1 MKRALIISLIV
12 LFCAAA
18 FGFNYFGEDI
28 RDALAPRVEAVKIKY
43 SIYGVVVP
51 SEAVRTD
58 ESGQTY
64 VLFAV
69 KTDKYPEKG
78 YEVLRLDCVVVDT
91 MEENDVVLSIAGNAD
106 IDYLAIVSSDKEVVD
121 GHKIVV
127 VY

>member
-64 VLFAV
+64 VMFAV

-78 YEVLRLDCVVVDT
+78 YEALRLDCDVVDT
-91 MEENDVVLSIAGNAD
+91 TENEVVLSIAGNAD
-106 IDYLAIVSSDKEVVD
+106 IDYLAIVSADKEVIEERRV
-121 GHKIVV
+121 VV

>member
-1 MKRALIISLIV
+1 MIISLIV

-28 RDALAPRVEAVKIKY
+28 RDALSPRVEVVKIKY
-43 SIYGVVVP
+43 SIYGVVLP

-64 VLFAV
+64 VMFAV
-69 KTDKYPEKG
+69 KTDKYHEKG
-78 YEVLRLDCVVVDT
+78 YEVLRLDCDVIDT
-91 MEENDVVLSIAGNAD
+91 TENDVVLSIAGNAD
-106 IDYLAIVSSDKEVVD
+106 IDYLAIVSSDKEV
-121 GHKIVV
+121 IVERRVGV